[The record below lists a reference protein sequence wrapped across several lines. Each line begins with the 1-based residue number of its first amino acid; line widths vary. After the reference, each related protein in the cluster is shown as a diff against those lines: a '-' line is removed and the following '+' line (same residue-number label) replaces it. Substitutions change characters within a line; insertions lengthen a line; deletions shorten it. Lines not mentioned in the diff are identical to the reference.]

1 MLFVYIMT
9 QKCLKFQ
16 QPIIPCMG
24 IFAYRKVSL
33 TQYSSRSLQR
43 ITGCSMHSTDVSIQS
58 SQSLKRTATLR
69 TLEGVG

>member
-16 QPIIPCMG
+16 QPITPCMG

-43 ITGCSMHSTDVSIQS
+43 ITGCSMHSTDVCIQS
-58 SQSLKRTATLR
+58 P
-69 TLEGVG
+69 